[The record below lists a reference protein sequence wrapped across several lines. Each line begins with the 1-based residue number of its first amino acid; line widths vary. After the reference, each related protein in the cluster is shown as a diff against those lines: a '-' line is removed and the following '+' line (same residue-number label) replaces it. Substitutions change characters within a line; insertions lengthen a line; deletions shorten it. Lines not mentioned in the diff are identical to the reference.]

1 MGYLIEWNSVSVTY
15 ESPEIITDIES
26 AERRVELYSEVVHLS
41 YDSTDCSKIKDTL
54 LIRLAEFKVRL
65 DGT

>member
-1 MGYLIEWNSVSVTY
+1 MSVTY
-15 ESPEIITDIES
+15 KSPEAITDIIES
-26 AERRVELYSEVVHLS
+26 AQWRVELYNEVVHLS

>member
-1 MGYLIEWNSVSVTY
+1 MSVTY
-15 ESPEIITDIES
+15 KSPEAIIDIIES
-26 AERRVELYSEVVHLS
+26 AQWRVELYNEVVHLS
-41 YDSTDCSKIKDTL
+41 YDSTDCNKIKDTL